1 MTNGYRGPGG
11 GVKVTDPR
19 NVVSTDRKKLKVL
32 LRLGIY
38 LAKFKWIVLLAILM
52 TVSSNLFALIGPRL
66 SGKAID
72 AIVGEGQVIFE
83 TVFYYCALMAMFY
96 VLSSVLSYLLQVTM
110 IHLSR
115 SIVRQMREDIFAK
128 LMRMRVGYFDRTQVG
143 DIISRISYDI
153 DTINATL
160 STDFVQICTSV
171 ITVVGALIMMIAI
184 SPPLC
189 LIFAVTVPASILF
202 TTYNAK
208 RVRPLFRAR
217 SAKLGEL
224 NGYAEEMLSGQRTI
238 RAYGREEEMIGR
250 FDRRNTDA
258 VDAYFKADYYGSMVG
273 PTVNSIN
280 NLSLT
285 MVSVFGALLYLAGTI
300 SLGNISSFVL
310 YSRRF
315 SGPINEMAN
324 IISELQSAASAAER
338 VFRLLDEEEELPDVA
353 NAYGFTNVR
362 GEVEAESVQFGYD
375 EDKLIIKNLN
385 LKTKPGQTVAIVGPT
400 GAGKTTI
407 INLLM
412 RYYDVNSGEIRLD
425 GTPIRQAQ
433 RATLRRAYTMVLQ
446 DTWLFTGTIRDNIAY
461 GASGEVTEE
470 RIKEAAKAAGIH
482 SFIEGLPDGYDTI
495 ITDDGV
501 NISKGQRQL
510 MTIARAMMSDA
521 PMLILDEA
529 TSNVDSRTEM
539 RIQKAMLKLMEGR
552 TSFVIAHRLSTVRDA
567 DVILVLR
574 DGVVIESGSHDEL
587 LAMKGFYHSLFFSQF
602 KG

>member
-1 MTNGYRGPGG
+1 LNNGFRMPGN
-11 GVKVTDPR
+11 VKVTDPR
-19 NVVSTDRKKLKVL
+19 NAVSGDRKKLKVL
-32 LRLGIY
+32 LRLGVY
-38 LAKFKWIVLLAILM
+38 LFKYKWILLLAIAM
-52 TVSSNLFALIGPRL
+52 TVASNLFALIGPRL

-72 AIVGEGQVIFE
+72 AILGKDAVIFE
-83 TVFYYCALMAMFY
+83 QVFYYCTLMAVFY
-96 VLSSVLSYLLQVTM
+96 LLSSVLAYLLQVTM
-110 IHLSR
+110 INLSR

-128 LMRMRVGYFDRTQVG
+128 LMRMKVGYFDRTQVG

-171 ITVVGALIMMIAI
+171 ITVVGALVMMIAI

-202 TTYNAK
+202 TMYNAK
-208 RVRPLFRAR
+208 KVRPLFRAR
-217 SAKLGEL
+217 SVKLGEL

-258 VDAYFKADYYGSMVG
+258 VNAYFNADYYGSMIG
-273 PTVNSIN
+273 PSINAIN

-285 MVSVFGALLYLAGTI
+285 MVSVFGALLYLGGAI

-338 VFRLLDEEEELPDVA
+338 VFRLLDEEEELADVE

-362 GEVEAESVQFGYD
+362 GEIEAEGVQFGYD
-375 EDKLIIKNLN
+375 PDRMIIKDLH
-385 LKTKPGQTVAIVGPT
+385 LKTKPGQVVAIVGPT

-412 RYYDVNSGEIRLD
+412 RYYDVDKGEIRLD
-425 GTPIRQAQ
+425 GVPIREAQ

-461 GASGEVTEE
+461 GAVGEVTEE

-567 DVILVLR
+567 DVILVLK
-574 DGVVIESGSHDEL
+574 DGVVIEQGSHDEL
-587 LAMKGFYHSLFFSQF
+587 MAMEGFYHSLFFSQF

>member
-1 MTNGYRGPGG
+1 MTNGYKMPG
-11 GVKVTDPR
+11 GVKVTDPK
-19 NVVSTDRKKLKVL
+19 NAVSGDRKKLKIL

-38 LAKFKWIVLLAILM
+38 LYKYKWIVLLAIAM
-52 TVSSNLFALIGPRL
+52 TVSSNLFALIGPQL
-66 SGKAID
+66 SGMAID
-72 AIVGEGQVIFE
+72 AIVGEGAVVFEQVF
-83 TVFYYCALMAMFY
+83 FYCALMAVFY
-96 VLSSVLSYLLQVTM
+96 ILSSILAYLLQVTM
-110 IHLSR
+110 INLSR

-128 LMRMRVGYFDRTQVG
+128 LMRMKVGYFDRTQVG

-171 ITVVGALIMMIAI
+171 ITVVGALVMMITI

-189 LIFAVTVPASILF
+189 LIFAVTVPASVLF
-202 TTYNAK
+202 TAYNAK
-208 RVRPLFRAR
+208 KVRPLFRAR

-250 FDRRNTDA
+250 FNRRNTDA
-258 VDAYFKADYYGSMVG
+258 VDAYYKADYYGSMVG

-285 MVSVFGALLYLAGTI
+285 MVSVFGALLYLGGSI

-353 NAYGFTNVR
+353 NAYGFENVK
-362 GEVEAESVQFGYD
+362 GEIEAEAVQFGYD
-375 EDKLIIKNLN
+375 VDRLIIKDLH
-385 LKTKPGQTVAIVGPT
+385 LKTKPGQVVAIVGPT

-412 RYYDVNSGEIRLD
+412 RYYDVDSGEIRLD
-425 GTPIRQAQ
+425 GVPIREAQ
-433 RATLRRAYTMVLQ
+433 RATLRRSYTMVLQ

-470 RIKEAAKAAGIH
+470 RIREAAKAAGIH
-482 SFIEGLPDGYDTI
+482 SFIEGLPDGYDTV

-539 RIQKAMLKLMEGR
+539 RIQEAMLRLMRGR
-552 TSFVIAHRLSTVRDA
+552 TCFVIAHRLSTVRDA

-574 DGVVIESGSHDEL
+574 DGVVIEQGSHDEL
-587 LAMKGFYHSLFFSQF
+587 MAMEGFYHSLFFSQF

>member
-1 MTNGYRGPGG
+1 LTNGYRGPGA
-11 GVKVTDPR
+11 VKVTDPR
-19 NVVSTDRKKLKVL
+19 NAVSGDRKKLKVL
-32 LRLGIY
+32 LRLGVY
-38 LAKFKWIVLLAILM
+38 LYKYKWIVLLAIAM
-52 TVSSNLFALIGPRL
+52 TVASNLFALIGPRL

-72 AIVGEGQVIFE
+72 AIQFGKGAVDFE
-83 TVFYYCALMAMFY
+83 QVFYYCSLMALFY
-96 VLSSVLSYLLQVTM
+96 LLSSVLSYLLQVIM
-110 IHLSR
+110 INLSR

-128 LMRMRVGYFDRTQVG
+128 LMKMKVGYFDRVQVG

-171 ITVVGALIMMIAI
+171 ITVVGALAMMIAI

-202 TTYNAK
+202 TAYNAK

-238 RAYGREEEMIGR
+238 RAYGREKEMIAR

-285 MVSVFGALLYLAGTI
+285 LVSVFGALLYLGGSI

-315 SGPINEMAN
+315 SGPINETAN

-338 VFRLLDEEEELPDVA
+338 VFRLLDEEEELADVA
-353 NAYGFTNVR
+353 NAYGFENVR
-362 GEVEAESVQFGYD
+362 GEIEAEGVQFGYD
-375 EDKLIIKNLN
+375 PDRMIIKDLH
-385 LKTKPGQTVAIVGPT
+385 LKTKPGQVVAIVGPT

-412 RYYDVNSGEIRLD
+412 RYYDVDKGEIRLD
-425 GTPIRQAQ
+425 GVPIREAK
-433 RATLRRAYTMVLQ
+433 RGTLRRSYTMVLQ
-446 DTWLFTGTIRDNIAY
+446 DTWLFSGTIRDNIAY
-461 GASGEVTEE
+461 GAVGEVTQE
-470 RIKEAAKAAGIH
+470 RVEAAAKAAGIH
-482 SFIEGLPDGYDTI
+482 SFIERLPEGYDTI

-567 DVILVLR
+567 DVILVLK

-587 LAMKGFYHSLFFSQF
+587 MAMEGFYHSLFFSQF

>member
-1 MTNGYRGPGG
+1 MTNGYKMPGG
-11 GVKVTDPR
+11 IKVTDPK
-19 NVVSTDRKKLKVL
+19 NAVSGDRKKLKVL
-32 LRLGIY
+32 LRLGVY
-38 LAKFKWIVLLAILM
+38 LYKYKWIVLLAIAM
-52 TVSSNLFALIGPRL
+52 TVASNLFALIGPRL

-72 AIVGEGQVIFE
+72 AIQFGKGAVDFE
-83 TVFYYCALMAMFY
+83 TVFYYCALMAVFY
-96 VLSSVLSYLLQVTM
+96 VLSSVLAYLLQVIM
-110 IHLSR
+110 INLSR

-128 LMRMRVGYFDRTQVG
+128 LMKMKVGYFDRTQVG

-171 ITVVGALIMMIAI
+171 ITVVGALAMMLAI
-184 SPPLC
+184 SPVLC

-202 TTYNAK
+202 TAYNAK
-208 RVRPLFRAR
+208 RVRPLFRTR

-238 RAYGREEEMIGR
+238 RAYGREKEMIAR

-285 MVSVFGALLYLAGTI
+285 LVSVFGALLYLAGSI

-310 YSRRF
+310 YSRKF
-315 SGPINEMAN
+315 SGPINETAN

-338 VFRLLDEEEELPDVA
+338 VFRLLDEEEELADVA
-353 NAYGFTNVR
+353 NAYGFENVR
-362 GEVEAESVQFGYD
+362 GEIEAEGVQFGYD
-375 EDKLIIKNLN
+375 PDRMIIKDFH
-385 LKTKPGQTVAIVGPT
+385 LKTKPGQVVAIVGPT

-412 RYYDVNSGEIRLD
+412 RYYDVDAGEIRLD
-425 GTPIRQAQ
+425 GVPIREAK
-433 RATLRRAYTMVLQ
+433 RGSLRRSYTMVLQ
-446 DTWLFTGTIRDNIAY
+446 DTWLFSGTIRDNIAY
-461 GASGEVTEE
+461 GAAGDVTQE
-470 RIKEAAKAAGIH
+470 RVEAAAKAAGIH
-482 SFIEGLPDGYDTI
+482 SFIERLPAGYDTI

-567 DVILVLR
+567 DVILVLK

-587 LAMKGFYHSLFFSQF
+587 MAMEGFYHSLFFSQF